1 MPRKARKETP
11 TPPAVQRAL
20 RRLADDVAGW
30 RRLRGL
36 TQAQLAERAGLSRDT
51 LTRLEHGD
59 GGVSTENLLRILR
72 ALGILD
78 GVSAALDPYASDL
91 GRLRS
96 EEDLPRRVRPR
107 NLGGPSDA

>member
-1 MPRKARKETP
+1 MPRKVSQEASV
-11 TPPAVQRAL
+11 PPAVRRSL
-20 RRLADDVAGW
+20 RRLADDVVGW

-36 TQAQLAERAGLSRDT
+36 TQAQLAERAGISRDT
-51 LTRLEHGD
+51 LTRLERGD
-59 GGVSTENLLRILR
+59 GGVSTENLLRIFR

-78 GVSAALDPYASDL
+78 GVSAALDPFSSDL

>member
-1 MPRKARKETP
+1 MPP
-11 TPPAVQRAL
+11 VVQRAL
-20 RRLADDVAGW
+20 RRLADDVGGW

-36 TQAQLAERAGLSRDT
+36 TQAQLAERAGISRDT
-51 LTRLEHGD
+51 LTRLERGD
-59 GGVSTENLLRILR
+59 GGVSTENLLRIFR

-96 EEDLPRRVRPR
+96 EEDLPQRVRPR

>member
-1 MPRKARKETP
+1 MAE
-11 TPPAVQRAL
+11 
-20 RRLADDVAGW
+20 DVVGW

-36 TQAQLAERAGLSRDT
+36 TQAQLAERAGISRDT
-51 LTRLEHGD
+51 LTRLERGD
-59 GGVSTENLLRILR
+59 GGVSTENLLRIFR

-78 GVSAALDPYASDL
+78 GVSAALDPFSSDL

-96 EEDLPRRVRPR
+96 EQDLPRRVRPR